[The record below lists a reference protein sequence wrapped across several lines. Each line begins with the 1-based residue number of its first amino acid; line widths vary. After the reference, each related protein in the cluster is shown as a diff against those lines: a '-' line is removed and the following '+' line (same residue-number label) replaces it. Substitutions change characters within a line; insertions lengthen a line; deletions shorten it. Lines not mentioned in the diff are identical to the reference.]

1 MKSRQWLLA
10 VGAAGLITALA
21 HGSAAAQTIQK
32 LRVQAS
38 FPPTSVAMDGFKL
51 YSDRVRSMSAGRL
64 DMEGLAAGTVVP
76 AFEVLDAVH
85 KNAVDAGYSA
95 SAYWVGK
102 HRAAGLFG
110 ATPGGPYGMD
120 ELDFYGWL
128 HTGGG
133 LELYHELYQKELKRD
148 VTVIPLAWVGYQPFG
163 WYAKPIKDWADLRGR
178 KCRQT
183 GIFAELIARSGMS
196 VVNMPG
202 GEIVPAAERGLI
214 ECAEW
219 ASPVDDMKIGFHIV
233 WKHYYLPSV
242 HEISPILEVLFN
254 LGTWNKLPP
263 DHQQILKTAA
273 WEATVM
279 QRLQTN
285 LWNHDA
291 LQELTTKHGV
301 TLHRTPDD
309 ILKKILETWDKMV
322 EEESAKNAFFKKVNE
337 SQKSYA
343 AKVVPLRGSAYP
355 DYNIAKTHYWGEKP
369 VASAK

>member
-1 MKSRQWLLA
+1 MSKVSWLAGGVAAAVLLA
-10 VGAAGLITALA
+10 
-21 HGSAAAQTIQK
+21 GSLVPAAAQTK

-38 FPPTSVAMDGFKL
+38 FPPTSVAMDGFRL
-51 YSDRVRSMSAGRL
+51 WAERVKVMSAGRI

-85 KNAVDAGYSA
+85 KGVVDGGYSA

-110 ATPGGPYGMD
+110 ATPGGPFGMD

-133 LELYHELYQKELKRD
+133 LDLYHELYQKELKRD
-148 VTVIPLAWVGYQPFG
+148 VTVIPLAWVGYQVFG
-163 WYAKPIKDWADLRGR
+163 WFAKPVKNWEDLKGR

-183 GIFAELIARSGMS
+183 GIFAEVIAKSGMS

-202 GEIVPAAERGLI
+202 GEILPAAERGLI

-219 ASPVDDMKIGFHIV
+219 ASPVDDMKIGFHLA
-233 WKHYYLPSV
+233 WKNYYMPSV

-254 LGTWNKLPP
+254 LATWNKMPP
-263 DHQQILKTAA
+263 DQQQIMKTAA

-285 LWNHDA
+285 LWNVDA
-291 LQELTTKHGV
+291 MEELKGKHGV
-301 TLHRTPDD
+301 TIHRTPDD
-309 ILKKILETWDKMV
+309 ILRKTLETWDQMV
-322 EEESAKNAFFKKVNE
+322 IEESAKNPFFKKVTE
-337 SQKSYA
+337 SQRSYA
-343 AKVVPLRGSAYP
+343 SKVVPLRGSVYP
-355 DYNIAKTHYWGEKP
+355 DYSFTRDHYWP
-369 VASAK
+369 AKK

>member
-1 MKSRQWLLA
+1 MSKASWLAGGVSAALLLA
-10 VGAAGLITALA
+10 STLVP
-21 HGSAAAQTIQK
+21 AAAQTK

-38 FPPTSVAMDGFKL
+38 FPPTSVAMDGFRL
-51 YSDRVRSMSAGRL
+51 WAERVKTMSAGRI

-85 KNAVDAGYSA
+85 KGVVDGGYSA

-110 ATPGGPYGMD
+110 ATPGGPFGMD

-148 VTVIPLAWVGYQPFG
+148 VTVIPLAWVGYQVFG
-163 WYAKPIKDWADLRGR
+163 WYAKPIKNWEDLRGR

-202 GEIVPAAERGLI
+202 GEILPAAERGLI

-219 ASPVDDMKIGFHIV
+219 ASPVDDMKIGFHLA
-233 WKHYYLPSV
+233 WKHYYMPSV

-254 LGTWNKLPP
+254 MAIWNKLPP
-263 DHQQILKTAA
+263 DHQQIMKTAA

-285 LWNHDA
+285 LWNVDA
-291 LQELTTKHGV
+291 MEELKTKHGV
-301 TLHRTPDD
+301 TIHRTPED
-309 ILKKILETWDKMV
+309 ILKKILETWDQMV
-322 EEESAKNAFFKKVNE
+322 VEESAKNPFFKKVSE
-337 SQKSYA
+337 SQKAYA
-343 AKVVPLRGSAYP
+343 GKVVPLRGSAYP
-355 DYNIAKTHYWGEKP
+355 DYNITKQHYWGDK
-369 VASAK
+369 K

>member
-1 MKSRQWLLA
+1 MSRAVWL
-10 VGAAGLITALA
+10 
-21 HGSAAAQTIQK
+21 AAAMVTGVLTTSLFSPAEAQTKI
-32 LRVQAS
+32 RVQAS
-38 FPPTSVAMDGFKL
+38 FPPTSVAMDGFRL
-51 YSDRVRSMSAGRL
+51 WSDRVKTMSAGRI

-85 KNAVDAGYSA
+85 KGVVDGGYSA

-110 ATPGGPYGMD
+110 ATPGGPFGMD

-133 LELYHELYQKELKRD
+133 LELYHELYQKELKRE
-148 VTVIPLAWVGYQPFG
+148 VTVIPLAWVGYQVFG
-163 WYAKPIKDWADLRGR
+163 WYAKPIKNWDDLRGR

-219 ASPVDDMKIGFHIV
+219 ASPVDDMKIGFHTV
-233 WKHYYLPSV
+233 WKHYYMPSV

-254 LGTWNKLPP
+254 LASWNKMSP
-263 DHQQILKTAA
+263 DHQQIMKTAA

-285 LWNHDA
+285 LWNVDA
-291 LQELTTKHGV
+291 MAELTSKHGV
-301 TLHRTPDD
+301 TIHRTPDD
-309 ILKKILETWDKMV
+309 ILSKILETWDKMV
-322 EEESAKNAFFKKVNE
+322 EEESAKNPFFKKVSD
-337 SQKSYA
+337 SQKAYA
-343 AKVVPLRGSAYP
+343 SKVVPLRGSVYP
-355 DYNIAKTHYWGEKP
+355 DYNITKNHYWGK
-369 VASAK
+369 K

>member
-1 MKSRQWLLA
+1 
-10 VGAAGLITALA
+10 
-21 HGSAAAQTIQK
+21 
-32 LRVQAS
+32 
-38 FPPTSVAMDGFKL
+38 
-51 YSDRVRSMSAGRL
+51 MSAGRI
-64 DMEGLAAGTVVP
+64 DMEGLAAGTVLP
-76 AFEVLDAVH
+76 AFEVLDGVH
-85 KNAVDAGYSA
+85 KGAVDGGYSA

-133 LELYHELYQKELKRD
+133 LELYHELYQKELKRE
-148 VTVIPLAWVGYQPFG
+148 VTVIPLAWVGYQVFG

-183 GIFAELIARSGMS
+183 GIFAELIARGSGMS

-219 ASPVDDMKIGFHIV
+219 ASPVDDMKIGFHTV
-233 WKHYYLPSV
+233 WKHYYMPSV
-242 HEISPILEVLFN
+242 HEISPVLEVLLN
-254 LGTWNKLPP
+254 LSTWNKMPP
-263 DHQQILKTAA
+263 DHQQIMKTAA

-279 QRLQTN
+279 QRLMTN
-285 LWNHDA
+285 LWNYDS
-291 LQELTTKHGV
+291 LQELTSKHGV
-301 TLHRTPDD
+301 TIHRTPDD

-322 EEESAKNAFFKKVNE
+322 EEESAKNAFFKKVTE
-337 SQKSYA
+337 SQKAYA

-355 DYNIAKTHYWGEKP
+355 DYSFTRDHYWPK
-369 VASAK
+369 KQ

>member
-1 MKSRQWLLA
+1 MRMARWL
-10 VGAAGLITALA
+10 VAGLTAVLLGGGA
-21 HGSAAAQTIQK
+21 SGAEAQTTK

-38 FPPTSVAMDGFKL
+38 FPPTSVAMDGFRL
-51 YSDRVRSMSAGRL
+51 WADRVKTMSAGRI

-85 KNAVDAGYSA
+85 KSAVDGGYSA

-110 ATPGGPYGMD
+110 ATPGGPFGMD

-148 VTVIPLAWVGYQPFG
+148 VTVIPLAWVGYQVFG
-163 WYAKPIKDWADLRGR
+163 WYAKPIKDWADLKGR

-183 GIFAELIARSGMS
+183 GIFAELIARGSGMS

-219 ASPVDDMKIGFHIV
+219 ASPVDDMKIGFHTV
-233 WKHYYLPSV
+233 WKHYYMPSV

-254 LGTWNKLPP
+254 LATWNKMPA
-263 DHQQILKTAA
+263 DQQQIMKTAA

-285 LWNHDA
+285 LWNVDA
-291 LQELTTKHGV
+291 MKELTEKHGV
-301 TLHRTPDD
+301 TIHRTPDD
-309 ILKKILETWDKMV
+309 ILKNILATWDKMV
-322 EEESAKNAFFKKVNE
+322 EEESAKNAFFKKVSD
-337 SQKSYA
+337 SQKAYA

-355 DYNIAKTHYWGEKP
+355 DYNFTRDHYWGK
-369 VASAK
+369 K

>member
-1 MKSRQWLLA
+1 
-10 VGAAGLITALA
+10 
-21 HGSAAAQTIQK
+21 
-32 LRVQAS
+32 
-38 FPPTSVAMDGFKL
+38 
-51 YSDRVRSMSAGRL
+51 
-64 DMEGLAAGTVVP
+64 
-76 AFEVLDAVH
+76 
-85 KNAVDAGYSA
+85 
-95 SAYWVGK
+95 
-102 HRAAGLFG
+102 
-110 ATPGGPYGMD
+110 
-120 ELDFYGWL
+120 
-128 HTGGG
+128 
-133 LELYHELYQKELKRD
+133 
-148 VTVIPLAWVGYQPFG
+148 
-163 WYAKPIKDWADLRGR
+163 
-178 KCRQT
+178 
-183 GIFAELIARSGMS
+183 
-196 VVNMPG
+196 
-202 GEIVPAAERGLI
+202 
-214 ECAEW
+214 
-219 ASPVDDMKIGFHIV
+219 
-233 WKHYYLPSV
+233 V

-322 EEESAKNAFFKKVNE
+322 EEESAKSAFFKKVNE

-355 DYNIAKTHYWGEKP
+355 DYNIAKNHYWSEKP

>member
-1 MKSRQWLLA
+1 MRKVWL
-10 VGAAGLITALA
+10 AAGLAALLITGT
-21 HGSAAAQTIQK
+21 HSASAQNQK

-51 YSDRVRSMSAGRL
+51 WAERVKVMLAGRL

-85 KNAVDAGYSA
+85 KNVVDGGYSA

-110 ATPGGPYGMD
+110 ATPGGPLGMD

-133 LELYHELYQKELKRD
+133 LELYHELYQVELKRN
-148 VTVIPLAWVGYQPFG
+148 VTVIPVAWVGNQVFG
-163 WYAKPIKDWADLRGR
+163 WFAKPVKSWEDLKGR

-183 GIFAELIARSGMS
+183 GIFAEVIAKSGMS

-219 ASPVDDMKIGFHIV
+219 ASPVDDMKIGFHLV
-233 WKHYYLPSV
+233 WKHYYMPSV
-242 HEISPILEVLFN
+242 HEISPILEILFN
-254 LGTWNKLPP
+254 LDTWKKLSP
-263 DHQQILKTAA
+263 DLQQIMKTAA

-285 LWNHDA
+285 LWNVDA
-291 LQELTTKHGV
+291 LKELTTKHGV
-301 TLHRTPDD
+301 TVHRTPDD
-309 ILKKILETWDKMV
+309 IMMKTLEVWDQLV
-322 EEESAKNAFFKKVNE
+322 AEEVVKNPFFKKVWE
-337 SQKSYA
+337 SQKAYA
-343 AKVVPLRGSAYP
+343 SKVVPLRTTAYP
-355 DYNIAKTHYWGEKP
+355 DYNFTAKHYWGDK
-369 VASAK
+369 K